1 MLFLVTCE
9 TGLPPNTKIRFEFEK
24 TSDKFLV
31 MSQNGDGE
39 QYKVKIL
46 NICLHVPVA
55 QMSQPVFDEINS
67 VLSQEK
73 DNQIA
78 IHYRRME
85 IRHNTII

>member
-1 MLFLVTCE
+1 VLFLVTCE